1 MKNTLGTAAIGAS
14 LLTAI
19 AAPSVAFGGDGDV
32 RWRTIVGIEDANN
45 VVVGIPGSSQP
56 WSALGGEARVNVND
70 GTVEFEVRGLVQA
83 GGAQVGT
90 TLNTPLGINGTI
102 ICNPNQSNASVINT
116 PVVPLSP
123 QGDAQFD
130 GSFTSST
137 AGCNTTGIAFLIRN
151 ALGGS
156 WIANGAIKVP

>member
-14 LLTAI
+14 LLAAI
-19 AAPSVAFGGDGDV
+19 AAPSAAFGGDGDV
-32 RWRTIVGIEDANN
+32 RWRKIVGILDANN
-45 VVVGIPGSSQP
+45 VVGGILGSSQP
-56 WSALGGEARVNVND
+56 RSALGGEARINLND

-83 GGAQVGT
+83 GGNQVGT
-90 TLNTPLGINGTI
+90 TLIAPLGIKGTI
-102 ICNPNQSNASVINT
+102 ICRPGQSNESVIDT

-123 QGDAQFD
+123 RGDAQFD

-137 AGCNTTGIAFLIRN
+137 AGCSTTDIAFLIRN

-156 WIANGAIKVP
+156 WIANGAIRVP